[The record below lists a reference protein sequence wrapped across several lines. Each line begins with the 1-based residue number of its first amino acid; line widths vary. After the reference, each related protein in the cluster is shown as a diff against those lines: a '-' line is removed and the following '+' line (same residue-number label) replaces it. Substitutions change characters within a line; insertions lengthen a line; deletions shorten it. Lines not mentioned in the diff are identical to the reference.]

1 MKGQPWRVR
10 YAGLLALAAAVA
22 VFPVLLAVGALV
34 TGAVLGWLS
43 DVGILDPLLPES
55 VTLSIAVA
63 GAVVLAYLPS
73 RQLYKTLAELWVT
86 APRRY
91 CPYCG
96 FNITSCANGRCPQC
110 GEPKD
115 GSASTDR
122 SVPSG
127 STGGN
132 QERFTTPTTHDLDDA

>member
-10 YAGLLALAAAVA
+10 YAGLLALAAAAA
-22 VFPVLLAVGALV
+22 VFPVVLVVGIMMI
-34 TGAVLGWLS
+34 GAVLGWLMH
-43 DVGILDPLLPES
+43 VGILDPLLPES
-55 VTLSIAVA
+55 VVLSIIIT

-73 RQLYKTLAELWVT
+73 RQLYKTLNELWVT

-96 FNITSCANGRCPQC
+96 FNITSCANGRCPRC

-115 GSASTDR
+115 ESASADR
-122 SVPSG
+122 PVP
-127 STGGN
+127 
-132 QERFTTPTTHDLDDA
+132 TP